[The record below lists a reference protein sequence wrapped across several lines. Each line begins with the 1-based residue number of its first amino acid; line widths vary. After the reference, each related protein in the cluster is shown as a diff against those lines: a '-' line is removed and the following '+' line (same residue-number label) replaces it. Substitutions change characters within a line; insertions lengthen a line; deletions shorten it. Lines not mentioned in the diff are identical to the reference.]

1 MSAADSE
8 NSRPNFT
15 FYPLL
20 WLSVSFAIG
29 IFLVN
34 FLHFDWKIYFTV
46 TLISA
51 ILAVIFLKKPFAHTF
66 ILLAFIAAGGFYSQI
81 QKQNEPLNSLKI
93 LYDSNRINSGDPV
106 EVEGILQGKPELS
119 VGGVSLILK
128 AEKVIYKGKTIST
141 SGKVRLFSGI
151 RDEQTQAEYN
161 DLALQYSTRIRVAAN
176 LNREERFLNPGGVSF
191 TSLLDQKDIHATA
204 SIKSPFLIE
213 RLDDVKTFSPFAWIY
228 DYRQNL
234 IESIQAK
241 FDVSTSGIL
250 IASMLGNRNFLTKNT
265 AEIFRDGGTFHIL
278 VISGLHITFIGGIL
292 LLIVRIFTRK
302 RLWQFVITSS
312 ALWIYSFAVGA
323 EIPVVRAALMF
334 TILLFSFVIYRRG
347 TLLNALGA
355 CAFLILLWRPEDL
368 FNQSFHLTFAS
379 LVGIIGVAFPLIK
392 KLRSIGSWMP
402 SAENPFP
409 PVVHKIIKIFS
420 ETLYWSEHKW
430 QKNLNENIWE
440 CVIFKSDYGKW
451 LEERGLQKTLRW
463 IFEGI
468 MVTAI
473 VQIFLLPFLILYFH
487 RLSFA
492 SVLLNLWVGIFVV
505 LQNLTAIV
513 ALFFAQFSNI
523 LAVPI
528 IKLSELF
535 NWILLIVP
543 QIFIENNLAS
553 IRVPIYAGNMK
564 VIYILYFL
572 PLFVLT
578 YFLNKWNPFLS
589 RESGV
594 GSREKSGLFITQNNI
609 LFHLFAFS
617 LFAFLIVFHPYSSPS
632 ADGKLTVDF
641 LDVGQGDSALVTF
654 PNGETMLVDGGG
666 RFNFSQL
673 FIEQDDGFKEA
684 FEPDTQGVGETVVS
698 EFLWEKGYSQVDY
711 ILATH
716 ADADHIQ
723 GLINVAKNFKVKAAF
738 IGRENSD
745 DADFI
750 EFSQM
755 LERKKIETI
764 KLSRGDSI
772 EIGGVKIDVVNPV
785 SEDIAENASTN
796 NYSLVLR
803 LVFGNKEF
811 LLAGDIEKETENELL
826 QSSIFLESDIVK
838 VAHHG
843 SRTSS
848 THEFVEATKAEY
860 AIIPVG
866 KTSRFGH
873 PHSEVVERW
882 KNAGAKVLTTG
893 ERGTIT
899 ISTDGENLEIQTFV
913 KFVKAE

>member
-1 MSAADSE
+1 MSSTDSE
-8 NSRPNFT
+8 NSRLNFT

-20 WLSVSFAIG
+20 WLSISFAIG

-34 FLHFDWKIYFTV
+34 FLQLDWKIYLIT
-46 TLISA
+46 TIISA
-51 ILAVIFLKKPFAHTF
+51 ILAIVFLKKTYAHIF
-66 ILLAFIAAGGFYSQI
+66 ILLAFIAGGGFYSQI
-81 QKQNEPLNSLKI
+81 QKQNEPLDSLKL
-93 LYDSNRINSGDPV
+93 LYSSNRINSGDPV

-119 VGGVSLILK
+119 VGGFSLILK
-128 AEKVIYKGKTIST
+128 SEKLIYKGEIIKT
-141 SGKVRLFSGI
+141 SGKIRLFSGV
-151 RDEQTQAEYN
+151 RDEQTQAEYD
-161 DLALQYSTRIRVAAN
+161 DLALHYGTRIRVAAD
-176 LNREERFLNPGGVSF
+176 LNREEKFLNPGGI
-191 TSLLDQKDIHATA
+191 SLISILDQKDIQATA
-204 SIKSPFLIE
+204 SIKSPLLIE

-241 FDVSTSGIL
+241 FSVSTSGIL

-292 LLIVRIFTRK
+292 LLIVRTFTRK
-302 RLWQFVITSS
+302 RFRQFLITCSV
-312 ALWIYSFAVGA
+312 LWIYSFAVGA

-334 TILLFSFVIYRRG
+334 TILLFSYVIYRRG

-379 LVGIIGVAFPLIK
+379 LAGIIGVAFPVIE

-409 PVVHKIIKIFS
+409 PETHKLIKTFC
-420 ETLYWSEHKW
+420 ETLYWSERKW
-430 QKNLNENIWE
+430 RKTLNENIWE
-440 CVIFKSDYGKW
+440 CSIFKSNYGIL
-451 LEERGLQKTLRW
+451 LEKRGLQKPLRW

-468 MVTAI
+468 LVTAI

-505 LQNLTAIV
+505 LQNLTAIL
-513 ALFFAQFSNI
+513 ALFFANFSSI
-523 LAVPI
+523 LALPI

-535 NWILLIVP
+535 NWFLLAVP
-543 QIFIENNLAS
+543 QIFIEYNLAS
-553 IRVPIYAGNMK
+553 IRVPTYMGSMK
-564 VIYILYFL
+564 AIYILYFL
-572 PLFVLT
+572 PLLVLT
-578 YFLNKWNPFLS
+578 YFLNKWNPFSLGQK
-589 RESGV
+589 SGV
-594 GSREKSGLFITQNNI
+594 AGGEKSGLISKRTII
-609 LFHLFAFS
+609 LFHVFIFLLFT
-617 LFAFLIVFHPYSSPS
+617 FLIIFHPFSSPTPN
-632 ADGKLTVDF
+632 GKLTVDF

-673 FIEQDDGFKEA
+673 FIEQEDGFKEA

-698 EFLWEKGYSQVDY
+698 EFLWEKGYSSVDY

-723 GLINVAKNFKVKAAF
+723 GLINVAENFKVKAAL
-738 IGRENSD
+738 IGRENLD
-745 DADFI
+745 DAEFI

-755 LERKKIETI
+755 IERKKIQTI
-764 KLSRGDSI
+764 KLSRGDSFDV
-772 EIGGVKIDVVNPV
+772 GGVKIDVLSPV
-785 SEDIAENASTN
+785 SEDIDENASTN

-803 LVFGNKEF
+803 LIYGNRKF
-811 LLAGDIEKETENELL
+811 LLTGDIEKEAENELL
-826 QSSIFLESDIVK
+826 QNSIVLESDIIK

-848 THEFVEATKAEY
+848 TQEFVDAVKAGF

-873 PHSEVVERW
+873 PHKEIVERW

-899 ISTDGENLEIQTFV
+899 ISTDGKNLEIQTFV
-913 KFVKAE
+913 KEE